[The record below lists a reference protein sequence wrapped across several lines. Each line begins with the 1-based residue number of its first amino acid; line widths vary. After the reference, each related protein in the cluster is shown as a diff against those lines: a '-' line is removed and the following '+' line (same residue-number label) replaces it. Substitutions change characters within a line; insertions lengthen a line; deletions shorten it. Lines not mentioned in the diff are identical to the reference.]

1 MARRGIVKFKKNSLA
16 LITISIMLCSCLSGC
31 WNSREMNS
39 LGFMTSMGFDK
50 SDKGIMLTVQIL
62 NPRAIASQKSVN
74 EPSIIVY
81 TEEGK
86 DTIEMIRRMIT
97 RSSRK
102 LNGTHL
108 ENIVFGEEFAKEGIT
123 EVLDFL
129 SREHQF
135 RTQMYFTV
143 AKGTTANEVLNNLTT
158 LDPNPAL
165 KLFSSLK
172 ASDQIWA
179 GTHVTELIDLTNS
192 IISDGVDPVLTG
204 VEITDNREDHD
215 SIDML
220 KKMETDAIKI
230 YGLAVFHND
239 KFVGWLDE
247 DESKGFNYITGD
259 VPSTMAYVEDKSVG
273 KITIEVTK
281 TKAKQI
287 ATLVN
292 DKPYITVDIDVE
304 VNIETVSGDLDITK
318 EENIETIEHLA
329 EEKGLKLCEKTLK
342 KTQKELSVDIFGF
355 GETIHRTYPKL
366 WGSLKENWNSTFRD
380 LPVKINFKVK
390 ILKTG
395 TISNSFFM
403 KEK

>member
-1 MARRGIVKFKKNSLA
+1 MKFKKKSLA
-16 LITISIMLCSCLSGC
+16 VVTISIMLCSCLSGC
-31 WNSREMNS
+31 WNSREMDT

-50 SDKGIMLTVQIL
+50 SEKGIMLTVQVL
-62 NPRAIASQKSVN
+62 NPRAIASQKAVN

-108 ENIVFGEEFAKEGIT
+108 ENIVFGEEFAKEGII

-135 RTQMYFTV
+135 RTQMYFAV
-143 AKGTTANEVLNNLTT
+143 AKGTTANEVLNNMST
-158 LDPNPAL
+158 LDPNPAI
-165 KLFSSLK
+165 KLSSSLQS
-172 ASDQIWA
+172 SDQIWA
-179 GTHVTELIDLTNS
+179 GTHVTKLVDLTNS
-192 IISDGVDPVLTG
+192 IISDGKDPVLTG
-204 VEITDNREDHD
+204 VEITDKREDRD
-215 SIDML
+215 SMDML

-230 YGLAVFHND
+230 YGLAVFDND
-239 KFVGWLDE
+239 KFEGWLDE

-259 VPSTMAYVEDKSVG
+259 VPGTMAYVEDKSVG
-273 KITIEVTK
+273 KISFEVTN

-292 DKPYITVDIDVE
+292 EKPYITVDIDVE
-304 VNIETVSGDLDITK
+304 VNIETVSGEFDVTK
-318 EENIETIEHLA
+318 EENVKIIERLA
-329 EEKGLKLCEKTLK
+329 EEKGTKVCEKTLK
-342 KTQKELSVDIFGF
+342 KAQKELGVDIFGF

-366 WGSLKENWNSTFRD
+366 WGSLKENWNDSFKD
-380 LPVKINFKVK
+380 LPVEINFKVK
-390 ILKTG
+390 VLKTG
-395 TISNSFFM
+395 TISKSFFM
-403 KEK
+403 KEE

>member
-1 MARRGIVKFKKNSLA
+1 MKFKKKSLA
-16 LITISIMLCSCLSGC
+16 VVTISIILCSCLSGC

-50 SDKGIMLTVQIL
+50 SEKGIMLTIQVL
-62 NPRAIASQKSVN
+62 NPRAIASQKAVN
-74 EPSIIVY
+74 EPSIVVY
-81 TEEGK
+81 TDEGK

-108 ENIVFGEEFAKEGIT
+108 SNIVFGEEFAKEGIT

-135 RTQMYFTV
+135 RTQMYFAV
-143 AKGTTANEVLNNLTT
+143 AKGTTANEVLKNMST
-158 LDPNPAL
+158 LDPNPAI
-165 KLFSSLK
+165 KLSSSLE

-179 GTHVTELIDLTNS
+179 GTHVTKLIELTNS
-192 IISDGVDPVLTG
+192 IISDGIDPVLTG
-204 VEITDNREDHD
+204 VEITDKREDHD

-230 YGLAVFHND
+230 YGLAVFDND
-239 KFVGWLDE
+239 KFKGWLNE
-247 DESKGFNYITGD
+247 DESKGFNYIVGD
-259 VPSTMAYVEDKSVG
+259 VPGTMAFVEDKSVG
-273 KITIEVTK
+273 KISFEVTN

-292 DKPYITVDIDVE
+292 EKPYITVDINVE
-304 VNIETVSGDLDITK
+304 ANIETVSGEFDVTK
-318 EENIETIEHLA
+318 EENIKIIEHLA
-329 EEKGLKLCEKTLK
+329 EEKGTKVCEKSLK
-342 KTQKELSVDIFGF
+342 KAQKELGVDIFGF

-366 WGSLKENWNSTFRD
+366 WGSLKDDWNSTFKD
-380 LPVKINFKVK
+380 LPVKLNFKVI

-395 TISNSFFM
+395 TISKSFFM

>member
-1 MARRGIVKFKKNSLA
+1 MKIKKNSLV
-16 LITISIMLCSCLSGC
+16 LVTISIILCSCLSGC
-31 WNSREMNS
+31 WNSREMDS

-50 SDKGIMLTVQIL
+50 SEKGIMLTVQIL
-62 NPRAIASQKSVN
+62 NPRAIASQKAVN

-108 ENIVFGEEFAKEGIT
+108 GNIVFGEEFAKEGII

-143 AKGTTANEVLNNLTT
+143 AKGTTANEVLKNVST

-165 KLFSSLK
+165 KLSSSLK

-179 GTHVTELIDLTNS
+179 GTHVTELIELTNS
-192 IISDGVDPVLTG
+192 IISDGIDPVLTG

-215 SIDML
+215 SIEML

-230 YGLAVFHND
+230 YGLAVFNND
-239 KFVGWLDE
+239 KFEGWLNE
-247 DESKGFNYITGD
+247 DESKGFNYIMGD
-259 VPSTMAYVEDKSVG
+259 VPSTMAYVEDKRVG
-273 KITIEVTK
+273 KISIEVIK
-281 TKAKQI
+281 TKAKRI

-292 DKPYITVDIDVE
+292 EKPHITVDIDVE
-304 VNIETVSGDLDITK
+304 VNIETVSGDFDITK
-318 EENIETIEHLA
+318 EENIEIIEQLA
-329 EEKGLKLCEKTLK
+329 EEKGLRVCSKTLK
-342 KTQKELSVDIFGF
+342 KAQKELGVDIFGF
-355 GETIHRTYPKL
+355 GETIHRTNPKL
-366 WGSLKENWNSTFRD
+366 WGSLKENWNDTFKD
-380 LPVKINFKVK
+380 LPLKLNFKVK
-390 ILKTG
+390 VLKTG
-395 TISNSFFM
+395 TISKSFFM
-403 KEK
+403 KDK

>member
-1 MARRGIVKFKKNSLA
+1 MKLKKKL
-16 LITISIMLCSCLSGC
+16 LVLVTISIILSSCLSGC
-31 WNSREMNS
+31 WNSREMDS

-50 SDKGIMLTVQIL
+50 SEKGIMLTVQVL
-62 NPRAIASQKSVN
+62 NPRAIASQKAVN
-74 EPSIIVY
+74 EPSVIVY
-81 TEEGK
+81 TEEGN

-108 ENIVFGEEFAKEGIT
+108 GNIVFGEEFAKEGIT

-135 RTQMYFTV
+135 RTQMYFVV
-143 AKGTTANEVLNNLTT
+143 AKGITANEVLKNVST

-165 KLFSSLK
+165 KLSSSLK

-179 GTHVTELIDLTNS
+179 GTHVTELIDLTNL
-192 IISDGVDPVLTG
+192 IISDGIDPVLTG
-204 VEITDNREDHD
+204 VEITDKREDHD

-230 YGLAVFHND
+230 YGLAVFDND

-247 DESKGFNYITGD
+247 DECKGFNYITND

-292 DKPYITVDIDVE
+292 EKPFITVDINVE
-304 VNIETVSGDLDITK
+304 ANIETVSGDFDITK
-318 EENIETIEHLA
+318 EENIEIIEHLA
-329 EEKGLKLCEKTLK
+329 EEKGLKICEKTVK
-342 KTQKELSVDIFGF
+342 KVQKELCSDIFGF
-355 GETIHRTYPKL
+355 GETIHRAYPKL
-366 WGSLKENWNSTFRD
+366 WSSLKENWNDSFKD

-395 TISNSFFM
+395 TISKSFFM